1 MKSQFNKD
9 TNIRIYP
16 SSSQPGL
23 FFGLAKVHKLKD
35 GSRNVEDLPI
45 RPVISNIGTSTY
57 QISKYLAQLL
67 SPLTKNGYC
76 VESSKDFLS
85 KIKNKHMEPDELM
98 VSFDVTSLFTNV
110 PLDYTIDLILK
121 KIYRDNLI
129 TTNLKE
135 AQLKELL
142 VLCTKEIHFSYNEK
156 LYKQVDGVAMGS
168 PLGPVLANIFMVEL
182 EESLIPTLSDKLRL
196 WLRYVDDTF
205 TFIKNNEID
214 NVINVLNN
222 FHTNIK
228 FTHVCENSNKLA
240 FLDIQ
245 VEREAGGSFSTGI
258 YRKDSDTNI
267 YINWNAY
274 APREWKIGTLKGL
287 FRRAFLICSN
297 KKNLDSEICHLKTV
311 FKDINNYPNKVVYKA
326 LRDVRNMLERENLV
340 EQPVISPD
348 NDNQVAQEP
357 ISEQFHP
364 YMALPYKGLEGHNLV
379 KTFNNQIR
387 KFLPVNVK
395 PRLTFKGKRVNSL
408 FPLKDRVKAEHQSN
422 LVYAYSPLSDN
433 SSIDYIGETNVR
445 YGTRVHE
452 HITTDKKSAIFRHTR
467 EQNILVNESNF
478 SVLGR
483 GYNNKRD
490 RKIAEALYINDI
502 KPRLNEQVQS
512 YKLFLFNN

>member
-1 MKSQFNKD
+1 
-9 TNIRIYP
+9 
-16 SSSQPGL
+16 
-23 FFGLAKVHKLKD
+23 
-35 GSRNVEDLPI
+35 
-45 RPVISNIGTSTY
+45 
-57 QISKYLAQLL
+57 
-67 SPLTKNGYC
+67 
-76 VESSKDFLS
+76 
-85 KIKNKHMEPDELM
+85 
-98 VSFDVTSLFTNV
+98 
-110 PLDYTIDLILK
+110 
-121 KIYRDNLI
+121 
-129 TTNLKE
+129 
-135 AQLKELL
+135 
-142 VLCTKEIHFSYNEK
+142 
-156 LYKQVDGVAMGS
+156 
-168 PLGPVLANIFMVEL
+168 
-182 EESLIPTLSDKLRL
+182 
-196 WLRYVDDTF
+196 
-205 TFIKNNEID
+205 
-214 NVINVLNN
+214 
-222 FHTNIK
+222 
-228 FTHVCENSNKLA
+228 
-240 FLDIQ
+240 
-245 VEREAGGSFSTGI
+245 
-258 YRKDSDTNI
+258 
-267 YINWNAY
+267 
-274 APREWKIGTLKGL
+274 
-287 FRRAFLICSN
+287 
-297 KKNLDSEICHLKTV
+297 V

-387 KFLPVNVK
+387 KFLPTNVK